1 MRRTCFLLTA
11 LLAACALPTGGDDD
25 PNVAYD
31 VDRASY
37 GRDEAV
43 STVMVNHT
51 GEVAGYNLCIATLER
66 RVGGG
71 FRRVERTPEHPC
83 AMVMFSLQPGETA
96 TFTEP
101 ASAYPGP
108 GVYRLRTTVESP
120 VSRRRFSGVTDAF
133 EVME

>member
-37 GRDEAV
+37 GRDQAV

-51 GEVAGYNLCIATLER
+51 GEVAGYNLCISTLER

-71 FRRVERTPEHPC
+71 FRRVERTPDGC
-83 AMVMFSLQPGETA
+83 STWKTGTGFSMMMADSVAAACVAGAGLA
-96 TFTEP
+96 A
-101 ASAYPGP
+101 ASPRP
-108 GVYRLRTTVESP
+108 FWLDWPRP
-120 VSRRRFSGVTDAF
+120 P
-133 EVME
+133 